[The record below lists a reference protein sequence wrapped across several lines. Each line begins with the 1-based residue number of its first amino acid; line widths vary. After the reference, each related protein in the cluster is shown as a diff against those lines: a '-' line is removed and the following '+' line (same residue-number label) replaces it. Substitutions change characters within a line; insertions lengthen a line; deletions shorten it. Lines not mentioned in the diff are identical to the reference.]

1 LTDTKTGKL
10 NDDLDTWSIK
20 QDSMLCERY
29 KDVCSVIRYVRDEI
43 GVKEFEAKFGK
54 WSYSEYNFYYVKAK
68 DSDDGNY
75 VDTYNRRKPVE
86 LGEYT
91 IMLPQKAYEYNYNDT
106 TVTIRQGEKTVL
118 EYPIREV
125 VRQDTSL
132 LHYPERLLTYRNDS
146 LMLVLEG
153 VCIKDTVVTEVRYY
167 GLQLFRKKEK

>member
-1 LTDTKTGKL
+1 
-10 NDDLDTWSIK
+10 
-20 QDSMLCERY
+20 MLCERY

-43 GVKEFEAKFGK
+43 GDKEFEVKYGK
-54 WSYSEYNFYYVKAK
+54 WSHSEYNFYYVKAK

-167 GLQLFRKKEK
+167 GLQLFRKK